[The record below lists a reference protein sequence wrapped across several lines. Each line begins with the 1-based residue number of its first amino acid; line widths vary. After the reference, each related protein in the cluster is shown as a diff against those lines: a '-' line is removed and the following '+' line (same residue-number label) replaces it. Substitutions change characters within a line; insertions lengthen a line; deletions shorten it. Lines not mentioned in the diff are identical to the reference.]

1 MICLLQDFLRSMA
14 GAIKASNSLPS
25 DRKEDW
31 DYYTT
36 FKSFRD
42 VAHAQQETIEKQI
55 SAVLKYNG
63 IKGRVDG
70 NDVARTLEILAD
82 ANDQILERVG
92 TYIDEASG
100 VRKKIDPLLMEVS
113 QKSGIISGSWNKR
126 PGRFDLTMATD
137 YCIPKSQ
144 RMSML
149 SGITATLIQKL
160 NLE

>member
-1 MICLLQDFLRSMA
+1 MA

-42 VAHAQQETIEKQI
+42 VAQAQQEAIEKQI

-70 NDVARTLEILAD
+70 NDVTRTLEILAD

-113 QKSGIISGSWNKR
+113 QKSGIISGSWNKQ
-126 PGRFDLTMATD
+126 PGAKI
-137 YCIPKSQ
+137 Y
-144 RMSML
+144 
-149 SGITATLIQKL
+149 ITVKAV
-160 NLE
+160 